1 MELALIIFG
10 LFVAYLYLRRKRQ
23 RDRLELQMRTLGITP
38 EEMRFMEQRAAD
50 PNNPMRK
57 DLKFI
62 EQLGAQ
68 QHSAGQGLNSATLD
82 EIMRATNR
90 LPFSPKEQQYLLH
103 FLKTEERNGLM
114 VRFHP
119 TMEKEDVSAALKQG
133 ALLLHCPQI
142 ESDILFIKVR
152 NGRGLLGRERSQIM
166 NYISEPMRNSF
177 TAGGAHGHLMTALTG
192 INNIFRAHGVVS
204 GAVL

>member
-10 LFVAYLYLRRKRQ
+10 GFVVYLYLRRKRQ
-23 RDRLELQMRTLGITP
+23 RDRFELQMRALGITP
-38 EEMRFMEQRAAD
+38 EEMRYMEQRATD

-57 DLKFI
+57 DLELI

-68 QHSAGQGLNSATLD
+68 QRLAEHEPNSATLD

-103 FLKTEERNGLM
+103 FLKTEERNGLV

-142 ESDILFIKVR
+142 ESDILFVKVR
-152 NGRGLLGRERSQIM
+152 NGRGLLGREPSQIM

-192 INNIFRAHGVVS
+192 INNIFRAHGFAKGMVT
-204 GAVL
+204 